1 MAVRSA
7 RRFRSMSALRQRRGR
22 RPVRHL
28 DPRAALAGYLEAL
41 RRSEG
46 ARHVPPP
53 PLLNAMGDAHLE
65 LGDEGSAEECY
76 LRAAVGYA
84 AEGLHDHAAA
94 CCRKILRR
102 KADHVGAGLGLGR
115 ACAAKGQ
122 GAEALEILA
131 AVAERCRRAG
141 DVSSALAA
149 QQEIV
154 RIAPGDARA
163 RQRLAR
169 LHQAVGRPEE
179 ARRAYRA
186 AWELCLRAGD
196 PAGAEHAR
204 VRLEALEG

>member
-1 MAVRSA
+1 MI
-7 RRFRSMSALRQRRGR
+7 ALRQRPAR
-22 RPVRHL
+22 RPARHL
-28 DPRAALAGYLEAL
+28 DPQAALAGYLEVL
-41 RRSEG
+41 RRGEG
-46 ARHVPPP
+46 AGVAPSPS
-53 PLLNAMGDAHLE
+53 LLNAMGDAHLE
-65 LGDEGSAEECY
+65 LGDDRSAEECY

-102 KADHVGAGLGLGR
+102 EAHHVAAGLALGR
-115 ACAAKGQ
+115 TRAAKAQ
-122 GAEALEILA
+122 DAEALDILA

-141 DVSSALAA
+141 DVRGALAA
-149 QQEIV
+149 QEEIV
-154 RIAPGDARA
+154 RIAPEDARA

-186 AWELCLRAGD
+186 ARALCLQAGD